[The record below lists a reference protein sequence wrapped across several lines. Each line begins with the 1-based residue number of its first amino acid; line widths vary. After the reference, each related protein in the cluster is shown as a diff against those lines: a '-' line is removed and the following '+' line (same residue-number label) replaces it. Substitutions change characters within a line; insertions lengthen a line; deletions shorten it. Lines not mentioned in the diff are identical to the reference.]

1 VISPRFDRRRAD
13 RFARLLDG
21 DEVGTRTHRDSEPD
35 AADLAQLARRLSGLR
50 EAPDPDPGFRAGL
63 RGMLLAKME
72 RDEVGGR
79 SAHAAT
85 RAALTGKTQAV
96 RQVPVATGRTRLA
109 LLAGV
114 TAGAL
119 ALSGVSAAST
129 DALPGEPLYQIKRS
143 TERAQLALAG
153 SDHGRGRLYLEF
165 ARVRLAEAYAVDPG
179 RDGPDPLP
187 SLLADMD
194 AETREA
200 MRLIGG
206 AAVTHADPE
215 SLAVVL
221 SFAAEQRR
229 LLDTLRRT
237 APPADAAALYDSA
250 RLLADIARRADDLRA
265 ALLAGCAPTAVDDL
279 GPVPTAC

>member
-1 VISPRFDRRRAD
+1 MSPRFDRRRAE

-35 AADLAQLARRLSGLR
+35 AADLAQLARQLSGLR
-50 EAPDPDPGFRAGL
+50 EAPDPDPEFRAGL
-63 RGMLLAKME
+63 RAMLQAKIE
-72 RDEVGGR
+72 RDGVGGR

-109 LLAGV
+109 VLVGV

-153 SDHGRGRLYLEF
+153 SDLGRGKLYLEF
-165 ARVRLAEAYAVDPG
+165 ARIRLAEARAVAPEA
-179 RDGPDPLP
+179 LP
-187 SLLADMD
+187 ALLAEMD

-200 MRLIGG
+200 MRLVGG
-206 AAVTHADPE
+206 TAVAHGDPGA
-215 SLAVVL
+215 LALVL
-221 SFAAEQRR
+221 SFTTEQRH
-229 LLDTLRRT
+229 LLDALRRT
-237 APPADAAALYDSA
+237 APAADAAALNRSA
-250 RLLADIARRADDLRA
+250 GVLRDVTRRAADLRA
-265 ALLAGCAPTAVDDL
+265 ALAAGCTPDAVDELGPTAD
-279 GPVPTAC
+279 C